1 MERPYLNRWKQ
12 YLLEQD
18 PNEAP
23 SVAGSNAYYLM
34 PGEEPEFSN
43 ASAKSGFDQF
53 PWGDINYK
61 GIFDIEGKPIN
72 LHTIPQWMNSSK
84 ALRPKVPTMWFTLY
98 KGYGPENGQ
107 RLAAYHIQDGAVTD
121 PTTGKTLMD
130 LASPNA
136 KPYGPGANRS
146 AKDVYTYFLKHGDGS
161 PFEISAGPANYKRS
175 GIWPMGVKY

>member
-18 PNEAP
+18 PNETP

-34 PGEEPEFSN
+34 PGEESEFDN
-43 ASAKSGFDQF
+43 YSAKGPAFDQF

-61 GIFDIEGKPIN
+61 GLFDIEGNPIN

-84 ALRPKVPTMWFTLY
+84 ALRPKVPTIWFTLY

-107 RLAAYHIQDGAVTD
+107 RLAAYHIKDGAVTD
-121 PTTGKTLMD
+121 PTTGKPF
-130 LASPNA
+130 SG
-136 KPYGPGANRS
+136 YRPGANLG
-146 AKDVYTYFLKHGDGS
+146 AKDVYAYFLKYGNFD
-161 PFEISAGPANYKRS
+161 PFKIIAGPANYKKS
-175 GIWPMGVKY
+175 GILPIGVK

>member
-1 MERPYLNRWKQ
+1 MERPYLKRWKQ
-12 YLLEQD
+12 YLLEHD
-18 PNEAP
+18 PNETP
-23 SVAGSNAYYLM
+23 LQEGSNTYYLM
-34 PGEEPEFSN
+34 PGEEPAIPN
-43 ASAKSGFDQF
+43 YKTALPQF
-53 PWGDINYK
+53 PWGDANYK

-72 LHTIPQWMNSSK
+72 LNQIPQWMNS
-84 ALRPKVPTMWFTLY
+84 ANAMRPKVPTIWFTLY

-161 PFEISAGPANYKRS
+161 PFEISAGPANYKKS
-175 GIWPMGVKY
+175 GILPIGVK